1 MATLYYIEVENGI
14 KNISQILITLVHS
27 TLFDNELLLMIMF
40 THIGTTQAI
49 ILTKNLDRK
58 FLNQN
63 PELNRLWGP
72 EGEGDVIQ
80 MK

>member
-1 MATLYYIEVENGI
+1 
-14 KNISQILITLVHS
+14 
-27 TLFDNELLLMIMF
+27 MF
-40 THIGTTQAI
+40 CSHIGTIQAM